1 MIFRFSWLLLIELVV
16 ITCSKTLH
24 IGNLS
29 SRAGSHLPQR
39 KRTHFLAHVCFVSG
53 TDVFRTTL
61 HFSARTL
68 LITFTRS
75 LEAETQTNEIGVE
88 TAHSVCHTQ
97 THTHTHNYSQA
108 PLFFILHTR
117 TLGTTHSSPWYSAV
131 CSYNRRM

>member
-1 MIFRFSWLLLIELVV
+1 MIFRFNWLLLIELVV

-24 IGNLS
+24 IANLC
-29 SRAGSHLPQR
+29 SRAGSQLPQR
-39 KRTHFLAHVCFVSG
+39 KRTHFLVHVCFVSG

-97 THTHTHNYSQA
+97 TQTHTHTHTHTLTNTRTHNYSQA
-108 PLFFILHTR
+108 PSSLFLIH
-117 TLGTTHSSPWYSAV
+117 GH
-131 CSYNRRM
+131 